1 VERGC
6 TLWNIAHFAYGN
18 MESLEYL
25 VVLMVLNVN
34 GMVN

>member
-1 VERGC
+1 V
-6 TLWNIAHFAYGN
+6 HFANCN

-34 GMVN
+34 GMVRWLVGLARTNP